1 MKIIYI
7 LIIINELIMKFK
19 TLVQINGT
27 VIIKDSFIHNLIT
40 IQCFVFIC
48 SPLNH
53 TQYLSISNRALSLR
67 NGLKDFEEKYFTLSN
82 TLGSLDQ
89 KIMY

>member
-1 MKIIYI
+1 
-7 LIIINELIMKFK
+7 MKFK

-53 TQYLSISNRALSLR
+53 TQYLSISNQVME
-67 NGLKDFEEKYFTLSN
+67 LKDFEEKYFTLSN

>member
-1 MKIIYI
+1 
-7 LIIINELIMKFK
+7 MKFK

-27 VIIKDSFIHNLIT
+27 IIIKDSFIHNLIT

-53 TQYLSISNRALSLR
+53 TQYLSISNQVME
-67 NGLKDFEEKYFTLSN
+67 LKDFEEKYFTLSN